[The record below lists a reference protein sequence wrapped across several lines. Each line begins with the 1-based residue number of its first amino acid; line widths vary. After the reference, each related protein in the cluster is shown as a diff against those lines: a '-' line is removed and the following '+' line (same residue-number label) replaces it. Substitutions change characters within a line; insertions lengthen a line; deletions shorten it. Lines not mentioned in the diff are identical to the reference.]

1 MAAADLPA
9 LNTVRAALQQALG
22 MTFEGDKGEHFF
34 RSTLVQ
40 TLFYGVF
47 SAWVLWHRSH
57 AGRRQRFDWDQA
69 SRYLH
74 VPILRKLCREL
85 ADPFQLNEWKLA
97 EVLDWTAG
105 VLNRVDRAAFFAKFR
120 DAEAVQYFYEPFLEA
135 FDPELRKQLGVWYT
149 PPEIVRYMVARV
161 DTVLREDLGRPDGL
175 ADPDVYILDPC
186 CGTGAYLVEVLRT
199 IARALKDR
207 GEEALLGG
215 KLKDAAVERLFGFEI
230 LPAPFVVAHLQMGLF
245 LQSEGVP
252 LEEARSE
259 RAGVYLTNAMTGWQ
273 PPKEPK
279 RRYLFAEME
288 EEHDRAEAVKLR
300 TPVLV
305 VLGNPPYNGFA
316 GVAVDEERDLTDAYR
331 GKPGDPSDLKPQG
344 QGLNDLYVRFFRMA
358 ERCIVE
364 GQAGHGIVCFIS
376 NYSWLDGLSF
386 PIMRERYLKE
396 FDSVWIDC
404 LNGDKY
410 RTGKLTPEGKPDPS
424 VFSTEHNREGIQV
437 GTAVALL
444 VRRAQ
449 HGGPAVVRFRDL
461 WGQTKR
467 EDLLASLLGFS
478 TGLYQELRPARPL
491 GLPFRPLDTESHYLS
506 WPKLPDLFPQNFPG
520 VQTKQDALL
529 VDIDRPRL
537 LARMTDYFDAGIT
550 NETLAERHDGAMD
563 GTHACEPVSTRAY
576 LVKRGFLPEFVV
588 RFLFRPFDL
597 RWIYWEPETKLLGRR
612 SPDYYPQIFPENVW
626 LAAVHHNRKD
636 FDPPLIASRLCCLH
650 VIERSANMFPL
661 LLRELPEKPT
671 LAFETAPRKLSPRDK
686 RHFNISDVGLKYLES
701 VGGLTS
707 APLLFYH
714 AGTVLHAAAYA
725 ADNTGALRRD
735 WPRVPLPVQRARLEA
750 SAALGRQVAALLD
763 TEAPVLG
770 VTAGKIRPELLVIG
784 RPTRVGGGSLKP
796 AAGELDV
803 TARWGIA
810 GKGGVTMPSTGR
822 VAIRDYTP
830 EEKAA
835 IIQGAAALGLDEAT
849 ALACLG
855 DSTVDVFLND
865 VAYWRNV
872 PARVWEYTLGGY
884 QVMKKWLSYREKAL
898 LGRGLTLDEV
908 SEVANMGRRIAAL
921 LLLQPALDANYRAV
935 KTATYPWR
943 ASAGKAGAQS
953 PQ

>member
-1 MAAADLPA
+1 
-9 LNTVRAALQQALG
+9 

-57 AGRRQRFDWDQA
+57 AGRGQRFDWDRA

-74 VPILRKLCREL
+74 VPILRKLFREL

-105 VLNRVDRAAFFAKFR
+105 VLNRVDRAAFFGKFR
-120 DAEAVQYFYEPFLEA
+120 DAEAVQYFYEPFLKA

-199 IARALKDR
+199 IAATLKDR

-215 KLKDAAVERLFGFEI
+215 KLKAAAVERLFGFEI

-259 RAGVYLTNAMTGWQ
+259 RAGVYLTNALTGWQ

-288 EEHDRAEAVKLR
+288 EEYDRAEAVKLR
-300 TPVLV
+300 TPILV

-316 GVAVDEERDLTDAYR
+316 GVAVDEERDLSDAYR
-331 GKPGDPSDLKPQG
+331 GKAGDPSDLKPQG

-396 FDSVWIDC
+396 FKSVWIDC
-404 LNGDKY
+404 LNGDTY

-444 VRRAQ
+444 VRQPR
-449 HGGPAVVRFRDL
+449 HRGPAVVRLRDL

-467 EDLLASLLGFS
+467 EDLLASLRGFS
-478 TGLYQELRPARPL
+478 ADSYKKLEPARPL
-491 GLPFRPLDTESHYLS
+491 GLPFRPFRPIAADAGYLAWPLLSEFFICSSQGVKASRDLDLVEIDEAKLS
-506 WPKLPDLFPQNFPG
+506 ERIRADFDPAAGDQELAALCPALTTATAGFNARE
-520 VQTKQDALL
+520 VRSALL
-529 VDIDRPRL
+529 PL
-537 LARMTDYFDAGIT
+537 GI
-550 NETLAERHDGAMD
+550 ESGL
-563 GTHACEPVSTRAY
+563 
-576 LVKRGFLPEFVV
+576 FLPYCY
-588 RFLFRPFDL
+588 RPFDK
-597 RWIYWEPETKLLGRR
+597 RVVYWHPQTKLL
-612 SPDYYPQIFPENVW
+612 D
-626 LAAVHHNRKD
+626 RKRED
-636 FDPPLIASRLCCLH
+636 LFGFVQAGD
-650 VIERSANMFPL
+650 VL
-661 LLRELPEKPT
+661 LT
-671 LAFETAPRKLSPRDK
+671 C
-686 RHFNISDVGLKYLES
+686 
-701 VGGLTS
+701 
-707 APLLFYH
+707 
-714 AGTVLHAAAYA
+714 
-725 ADNTGALRRD
+725 
-735 WPRVPLPVQRARLEA
+735 
-750 SAALGRQVAALLD
+750 RQVSGGAQNRF
-763 TEAPVLG
+763 EAPV
-770 VTAGKIRPELLVIG
+770 
-784 RPTRVGGGSLKP
+784 
-796 AAGELDV
+796 D
-803 TARWGIA
+803 
-810 GKGGVTMPSTGR
+810 
-822 VAIRDYTP
+822 
-830 EEKAA
+830 
-835 IIQGAAALGLDEAT
+835 
-849 ALACLG
+849 
-855 DSTVDVFLND
+855 
-865 VAYWRNV
+865 
-872 PARVWEYTLGGY
+872 
-884 QVMKKWLSYREKAL
+884 
-898 LGRGLTLDEV
+898 
-908 SEVANMGRRIAAL
+908 RR
-921 LLLQPALDANYRAV
+921 R
-935 KTATYPWR
+935 
-943 ASAGKAGAQS
+943 
-953 PQ
+953 